1 MDVIEE
7 GASLK
12 AEGRRPV
19 EGAAYLFLHDLC
31 ALSEQRL
38 GALVPIFASVHAGV
52 SHGSHAPAVG
62 DFKGRAIE
70 NQQSVLA
77 PIHAD
82 DEDKDASMSPSPSPA
97 VTLELV
103 NGLLVALK
111 LCVASSAPL
120 VAKLMNEAQA
130 LEQKATS
137 AAAGQKKEE
146 AEAAA
151 AEVAAVVTKWCALL
165 ERCVAAAVRALQVAM
180 VVVADAGFDSNDN
193 DDNITG
199 GVEGEDGACL
209 QSFTNPA
216 AKARQNSKGK
226 ASSSE
231 SNGPSSA
238 MAVNAANAAQ
248 GISSSTNNSNSET
261 ASISNSYGE
270 DAGAAA
276 RGGGKEAKGDAA
288 FMLFQAAVVGGWQ
301 MAREA
306 CGCLAALVQAMPLP
320 TQEDDT
326 DSYGKDEDDG
336 GGARSGI
343 TGVRLPSSVLKV
355 ATVRAVGDA
364 LLDALQRLR
373 HTGAIVAAQ
382 VL

>member
-1 MDVIEE
+1 V
-7 GASLK
+7 
-12 AEGRRPV
+12 
-19 EGAAYLFLHDLC
+19 
-31 ALSEQRL
+31 
-38 GALVPIFASVHAGV
+38 
-52 SHGSHAPAVG
+52 
-62 DFKGRAIE
+62 E
-70 NQQSVLA
+70 NQHSVLA
-77 PIHAD
+77 STSAGTPAADRTATAVDD
-82 DEDKDASMSPSPSPA
+82 DESAASSPA

-120 VAKLMNEAQA
+120 VAKLMAEAQA
-130 LEQKATS
+130 RQHT
-137 AAAGQKKEE
+137 AAAGAATDQGKEQ

-151 AEVAAVVTKWCALL
+151 AQAAAVVVKWCALL
-165 ERCVAAAVRALQVAM
+165 ERCVAAAVRALKVAM
-180 VVVADAGFDSNDN
+180 VVVADAGFDTNNDYA
-193 DDNITG
+193 T
-199 GVEGEDGACL
+199 EGSTVSGAGEEDEGACL

-216 AKARQNSKGK
+216 AKARENTKAKGSTS
-226 ASSSE
+226 AESSTLT
-231 SNGPSSA
+231 SSA
-238 MAVNAANAAQ
+238 MAVNAANGAQ
-248 GISSSTNNSNSET
+248 GITSSNSGDGAT
-261 ASISNSYGE
+261 ANSYGE

-320 TQEDDT
+320 TQEDTHYDEGSGT
-326 DSYGKDEDDG
+326 GGK
-336 GGARSGI
+336 R
-343 TGVRLPSSVLKV
+343 VRLPSSVLKV

-382 VL
+382 V